1 MGTVRDGVLR
11 SRSKCRRLGILWR
24 CHVIEI
30 RGASRGRGADVR
42 KRSPTGS
49 VTRVR
54 SLKAASGDGRWRRYQ
69 PKMQSK
75 RKEGQNT
82 YPLGIGRACR
92 GASRG
97 ASRARA
103 GGRASQAGGR

>member
-1 MGTVRDGVLR
+1 MGTGDGVLR
-11 SRSKCRRLGILWR
+11 SRSKYRRLGILWR

-75 RKEGQNT
+75 REEGQNA
-82 YPLGIGRACR
+82 YPLGIGRAFRDVWR
-92 GASRG
+92 GRS
-97 ASRARA
+97 